1 LGDTEDFRT
10 EFLDLLE
17 RRHLADYYPYGA
29 NAPNEAPLDFAQAAH
44 EAVQFAR
51 RVVEK
56 TREYIALKEAGSI

>member
-44 EAVQFAR
+44 EAVQFSR